1 MNATKNKC
9 AGSER
14 QLHVRQQPFFA
25 SSMVFTTLG
34 GVVELVVGAIA
45 GAALYK
51 EPAS

>member
-1 MNATKNKC
+1 MLVPNASFMC
-9 AGSER
+9 VSGLFSHH
-14 QLHVRQQPFFA
+14 L
-25 SSMVFTTLG
+25 MVFTTLG